1 MFNSKTG
8 GDNNSRN
15 IRTYQVRKL
24 LKFSNGALV
33 PQTTSQNDIVNQVA
47 TEYAATAREQKQKSP
62 SNKGI

>member
-1 MFNSKTG
+1 MFNSKVA
-8 GDNNSRN
+8 GDNSARN

-47 TEYAATAREQKQKSP
+47 TEYAATARE
-62 SNKGI
+62 